1 MLEKETEHIIETLTE
16 RTIGRRESITLK
28 DAITAEMPKAV
39 KVYMRTE
46 VIRWLEADLEAAPR
60 FGKVN
65 RNAPGINQLTG
76 AFLRSLCDAYQFTRN
91 EFLTLLDDAVH
102 FVENYLCRPQWTLE
116 NFLFDNAEKV
126 SAEDLFFK
134 LGYTVEYSYF
144 ARLIEKLVRQWGWKD
159 VKVEDFRVLIS
170 KIDNQV
176 VRQHSPNELAM
187 LTKSMYD
194 FVYMS
199 NAPLTHAIP
208 LDPIL
213 LFFEDKKMPALK
225 EHIQKICGIRNRS
238 ELTLKETIG
247 LIEDFHAEPGKV
259 KKASEEKPPV
269 PQSAPEVLPEQPLPK
284 NEPTQEEE
292 PPHKEEPAE
301 TQVAAE
307 EPIQEEPERSRA
319 APSDK
324 TEEAIQ
330 MAISSEDTIE
340 SFETRLSAEKS
351 SLPDLNTL
359 MSKRE
364 RSRYI
369 RKLFKKDREYFD
381 EIIEELNRTPSW
393 REASQYLTRVY
404 EVNNLDPFAED
415 VIQFT
420 DTIQSRFANK
430 EA

>member
-1 MLEKETEHIIETLTE
+1 MLEKETERIIETLTE
-16 RTIGRRESITLK
+16 RTIGRRESITLR
-28 DAITAEMPKAV
+28 DAITAEMPRAV

-46 VIRWLEADLEAAPR
+46 VIRWLRTDLEAAPR

-144 ARLIEKLVRQWGWKD
+144 GRLIEKLVRQWGWKD

-176 VRQHSPNELAM
+176 VRQHSPKELAM
-187 LTKSMYD
+187 LTKSIYD
-194 FVYMS
+194 FVHMS

-247 LIEDFHAEPGKV
+247 LIEDFHFEPGKV
-259 KKASEEKPPV
+259 TKTSEEESPV
-269 PQSAPEVLPEQPLPK
+269 VQSAPELLPK
-284 NEPTQEEE
+284 ERALPKDE
-292 PPHKEEPAE
+292 PPHKEEAAE
-301 TQVAAE
+301 TKVAAE
-307 EPIQEEPERSRA
+307 EPRQEDRKRPEVEQ
-319 APSDK
+319 SDK

-330 MAISSEDTIE
+330 LALSSQDTIE
-340 SFETRLSAEKS
+340 SIETGLSTESA
-351 SLPDLNTL
+351 SLQDLNTL

-381 EIIEELNRTPSW
+381 EIIEELNRTPTW

-420 DTIQSRFANK
+420 DTIQSRFASR

>member
-1 MLEKETEHIIETLTE
+1 MLEKETERIIETLTE
-16 RTIGRRESITLK
+16 RTIGRRESITLR
-28 DAITAEMPKAV
+28 DAITAEMPRAV

-46 VIRWLEADLEAAPR
+46 VIRWLRTDLEAAPR

-144 ARLIEKLVRQWGWKD
+144 GRLIEKLVRQWGWKD

-176 VRQHSPNELAM
+176 VRQHSPKELAM
-187 LTKSMYD
+187 LTKSIYD
-194 FVYMS
+194 FVHMS

-247 LIEDFHAEPGKV
+247 LIEDFHFEPGKV
-259 KKASEEKPPV
+259 TKTSEEESPV
-269 PQSAPEVLPEQPLPK
+269 VQSAPELLPK
-284 NEPTQEEE
+284 ERALPKDE
-292 PPHKEEPAE
+292 PPHKEEAAE
-301 TQVAAE
+301 TKVAAE
-307 EPIQEEPERSRA
+307 EPRQEDRKRPEVEQ
-319 APSDK
+319 SDK

-330 MAISSEDTIE
+330 LAISSQDTIE
-340 SFETRLSAEKS
+340 SIETRLSTESA
-351 SLPDLNTL
+351 SLQDLNTL

-381 EIIEELNRTPSW
+381 EIIEELNRTPTW

-420 DTIQSRFANK
+420 DTIQSRFASR